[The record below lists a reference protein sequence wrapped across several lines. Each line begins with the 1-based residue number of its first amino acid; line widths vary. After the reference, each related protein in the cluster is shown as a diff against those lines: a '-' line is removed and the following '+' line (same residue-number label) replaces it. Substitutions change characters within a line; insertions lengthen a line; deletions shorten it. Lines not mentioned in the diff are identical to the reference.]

1 MLASLIIVFREV
13 LEAGLVIGIVL
24 AATRG
29 LAGSRAWITA
39 GIVGGVAGACVV
51 AGFTSLIAEAFEG
64 TGQEI
69 FNACVLGAAVV
80 MLTWHNVWMA
90 SHGRAMAEEMR
101 DAGEAAASGAKP
113 LFALAIVVGAAV
125 LREGSEVVLFL
136 YGVTLAANLSA
147 LSLLAGGLGG
157 LLLGGLASA
166 ATYLGLLRIPTR
178 YLFTVTSIMIAFLAA
193 GMAAQAVAFLEQAG
207 IVSALSSIVWN
218 SADILSQTSPLGIL
232 LHTLVGY
239 SDQPTWMELAVYL
252 ATLLA
257 MFALMRMF
265 ASPSRPARA

>member
-1 MLASLIIVFREV
+1 MLASLVIVFREV

-39 GIVGGVAGACVV
+39 GIVGGIAGACVV
-51 AGFTSLIAEAFEG
+51 ATFTSLIAQAFEG
-64 TGQEI
+64 RGQEI

-90 SHGRAMAEEMR
+90 RHGRAIAAEMR

-113 LFALAIVVGAAV
+113 LLALSVVVGATV

-157 LLLGGLASA
+157 LALGGLASA
-166 ATYLGLLRIPTR
+166 ATYLGLLRIPVSH
-178 YLFTVTSIMIAFLAA
+178 LFTVTSVLIAFLAA
-193 GMAAQAVAFLEQAG
+193 GMAAQAVFFLEQAG
-207 IVSALSSIVWN
+207 IVSALSDIVWN
-218 SADILSQTSPLGIL
+218 SADLLAQSSPLGIL

-239 SDQPTWMELAVYL
+239 SDQPTWLELAVYL
-252 ATLLA
+252 ATLVA
-257 MFALMRMF
+257 MFVLMHLF
-265 ASPSRPARA
+265 SAPARAARA